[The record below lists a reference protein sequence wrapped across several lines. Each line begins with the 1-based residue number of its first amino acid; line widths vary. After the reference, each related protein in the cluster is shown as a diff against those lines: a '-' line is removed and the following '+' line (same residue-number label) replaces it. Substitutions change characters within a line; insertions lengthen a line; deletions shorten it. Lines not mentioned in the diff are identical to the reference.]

1 MHFALNP
8 ISALHCLEGRA
19 NVAAAS
25 GLCLLTC
32 FEASLFALHS
42 ILPVACI
49 LALTLIRLIG
59 AVVSNEYTLALRS
72 TNYQQLFQTDRTYL
86 IAISVHCVRE

>member
-8 ISALHCLEGRA
+8 ISALHCLEGEA

-42 ILPVACI
+42 ILPVAGPTDVH
-49 LALTLIRLIG
+49 ADTDNRSRG
-59 AVVSNEYTLALRS
+59 FKHTLALR
-72 TNYQQLFQTDRTYL
+72 RTSS
-86 IAISVHCVRE
+86 SVIIQSLQCRRKI